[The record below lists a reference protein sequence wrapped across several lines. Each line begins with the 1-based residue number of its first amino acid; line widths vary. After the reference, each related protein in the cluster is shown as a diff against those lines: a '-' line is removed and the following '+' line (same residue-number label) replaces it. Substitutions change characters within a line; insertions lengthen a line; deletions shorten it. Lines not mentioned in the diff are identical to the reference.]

1 MTRLRAALARPLVAA
16 LLLVLAGG
24 TLVGLASPATVT
36 AAAAEIAAACERAGP
51 LGWVLIA
58 VIQVSVVVSGALPA
72 SLIGMIAGA
81 LYGPA
86 LGFVLACIGT
96 LAGAMLSFAIG
107 RTIARP
113 LAASI
118 GGGRL
123 RLDRVDALLERKGW
137 RAVCLLRLSP
147 VMPFAIASY
156 ALSATRV
163 RPGAYF
169 VGTLAALPSL
179 LAYVA
184 AGAVGRSG
192 GEAWLG
198 GESWV
203 FPALFCVGVAATLV
217 LVVQVR
223 RSLCRTVGGEAGDWA
238 APNPEAA
245 LAAEAGR

>member
-1 MTRLRAALARPLVAA
+1 MSRLRSALLRPLCAA
-16 LLLVLAGG
+16 FLLVLVGG
-24 TLVGLASPATVT
+24 TLLGLASPATVA

-58 VIQVSVVVSGALPA
+58 VIQISVVVSGALPA
-72 SLIGMIAGA
+72 SLVGMVAGA
-81 LYGPA
+81 LYGPW

-123 RLDRVDALLERKGW
+123 RLDRIDALLERKGW

-163 RPGAYF
+163 GPGAYF

-198 GESWV
+198 RESWV
-203 FPALFCVGVAATLV
+203 FPVLFCVGVAATL
-217 LVVQVR
+217 LLLVQVR
-223 RSLCRTVGGEAGDWA
+223 RALSRAVGSDARDWA
-238 APNPEAA
+238 AEPG
-245 LAAEAGR
+245 LAAGTGR